1 MGRKATTLDEQIA
14 KLRSRGMNISD
25 VEKAKEVLFD
35 IGYYRLGFYWFPFE
49 TTYPKKDNREHDF
62 VDDTDF
68 DNAVKL
74 YYFDFNLRNLFLKA
88 LSRIEIAFRTKVIYI
103 VSNGNIDKPAWFADE
118 SVVTDK
124 QATYYTDG
132 GYAPIRDKNPVL
144 KLHHIHYPEDKY
156 APAWKAIEYMTIGE
170 VAHVFRAIKDEDMK
184 LKVANEF
191 GLKTTI
197 TLQNYLELIKNIRNV
212 CAHSNVLFDFTPE
225 KSIRKGPAMMKGIG
239 SNQNLNGATR
249 VILYMLK
256 QVSVKR
262 HDELLNEIDALI
274 AKYCKTQTVK
284 DIIMNISGFRDLH
297 KE

>member
-1 MGRKATTLDEQIA
+1 MGRKAITLDEQIA
-14 KLRSRGMNISD
+14 KLQSRGMNISD

-49 TTYPKKDNREHDF
+49 TTYPEKDNREHDF
-62 VDDTDF
+62 VDGTDF

-103 VSNGNIDKPAWFADE
+103 VSNGNVDKPAWFADE

-124 QATYYTDG
+124 QAAYYADG
-132 GYAPIRDKNPVL
+132 GYDPIRDKNPVL
-144 KLHHIHYPEDKY
+144 KLHHIHYPKDKY
-156 APAWKAIEYMTIGE
+156 APARKTIEYMTIGE

-184 LKVANEF
+184 QKIANEF

-197 TLQNYLELIKNIRNV
+197 TLQNYLELIKHIRNV

-239 SNQNLNGATR
+239 NNQNLNGATR

-262 HDELLNEIDALI
+262 HNELLNEIDTLI

-297 KE
+297 KK

>member
-1 MGRKATTLDEQIA
+1 MGRKAITLDEQIA
-14 KLRSRGMNISD
+14 KLQSRGINISD

-35 IGYYRLGFYWFPFE
+35 IGYYRHGFYRFPFE
-49 TTYPKKDNREHDF
+49 TTYPEKDNREHDF
-62 VDDTDF
+62 VDGTDF

-103 VSNGNIDKPAWFADE
+103 VSNGNVDKPAWFADE

-124 QATYYTDG
+124 QAAYYADG
-132 GYAPIRDKNPVL
+132 GYDPIRDKNPVL
-144 KLHHIHYPEDKY
+144 KLHHIHYPKDKY
-156 APAWKAIEYMTIGE
+156 APAWKTIEYMTIGE

-184 LKVANEF
+184 QKIANEF

-197 TLQNYLELIKNIRNV
+197 TLQNYLELIKHIRNV

-239 SNQNLNGATR
+239 NNQNLNGATR

-262 HDELLNEIDALI
+262 HNELLNEIDTLI

-297 KE
+297 KK

>member
-1 MGRKATTLDEQIA
+1 MGRKAITLDEQIA
-14 KLRSRGMNISD
+14 KLQSRGMNISD

-49 TTYPKKDNREHDF
+49 TTYPEKDNREHDF
-62 VDDTDF
+62 VDGTDF

-103 VSNGNIDKPAWFADE
+103 VSNGNVDKPAWFADE

-124 QATYYTDG
+124 QAAYYADG
-132 GYAPIRDKNPVL
+132 GYDPIRDKNPVL
-144 KLHHIHYPEDKY
+144 KLHHIHYPKDKY
-156 APAWKAIEYMTIGE
+156 APAWKTIEYMTIGE

-184 LKVANEF
+184 QKIANEF

-197 TLQNYLELIKNIRNV
+197 TLQNYLELIKHIRNV

-239 SNQNLNGATR
+239 NNQNLNGATR

-262 HDELLNEIDALI
+262 HNELLNEIDTLI

-297 KE
+297 KK